1 MISDALFAI
10 LPIFI
15 IWRLSRSMVEKVL
28 LSILMGLGILAVC
41 AGAFKIVTLKS
52 FVVTSENVVGDM
64 MPAFLW

>member
-1 MISDALFAI
+1 
-10 LPIFI
+10 
-15 IWRLSRSMVEKVL
+15 MVEKVL